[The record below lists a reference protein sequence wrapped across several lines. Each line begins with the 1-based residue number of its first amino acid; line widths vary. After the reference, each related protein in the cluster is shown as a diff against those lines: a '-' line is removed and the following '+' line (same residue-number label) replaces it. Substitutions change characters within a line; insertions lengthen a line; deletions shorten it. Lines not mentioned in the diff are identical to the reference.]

1 VITKES
7 SEGSKSDENK
17 DSPDFGLPGLW
28 NPATS
33 PEAARHKVQSK
44 LKEATKED
52 SMSQTMPHSAERDPR
67 FIKYLLGELPEPERT
82 KLEDEYLG
90 DDETFKRLVAAE
102 EELIYTYVRGGLSPT
117 QRCSVDRLFLQ
128 TPERRSR
135 VVFATAFIACLEA
148 TAELS
153 GT

>member
-1 VITKES
+1 VKGAKAMKTKTHLILGCPAS
-7 SEGSKSDENK
+7 GT
-17 DSPDFGLPGLW
+17 LP
-28 NPATS
+28 PV
-33 PEAARHKVQSK
+33 P
-44 LKEATKED
+44 
-52 SMSQTMPHSAERDPR
+52 TMPHNAARDPR

-90 DDETFKRLVAAE
+90 DDETFERLVAAE

-117 QRCSVDRLFLQ
+117 QHSGFERLFLQ

-135 VVFATAFIACLEA
+135 VEFATAFIACLEA

>member
-1 VITKES
+1 
-7 SEGSKSDENK
+7 
-17 DSPDFGLPGLW
+17 
-28 NPATS
+28 
-33 PEAARHKVQSK
+33 
-44 LKEATKED
+44 
-52 SMSQTMPHSAERDPR
+52 MSRTMPTQNAERDQR

-90 DDETFKRLVAAE
+90 DDETFERLVAAE
-102 EELIYTYVRGGLSPT
+102 EELVYTHVRGGLSPT
-117 QRCSVDRLFLQ
+117 QHSGFEQLFLQ

>member
-1 VITKES
+1 MKTKTHLILGCPAS
-7 SEGSKSDENK
+7 GT
-17 DSPDFGLPGLW
+17 LPPVPKPSGK
-28 NPATS
+28 A
-33 PEAARHKVQSK
+33 QSK
-44 LKEATKED
+44 LNEASTP
-52 SMSQTMPHSAERDPR
+52 QNAERDPR
-67 FIKYLLGELPEPERT
+67 FINYLLGELPEPERT

-90 DDETFKRLVAAE
+90 DDETFQKLVAAE
-102 EELIYTYVRGGLSPT
+102 EELICTYVRGGLSPT
-117 QRCSVDRLFLQ
+117 QHSGFERLFLQ

>member
-1 VITKES
+1 
-7 SEGSKSDENK
+7 
-17 DSPDFGLPGLW
+17 
-28 NPATS
+28 
-33 PEAARHKVQSK
+33 
-44 LKEATKED
+44 
-52 SMSQTMPHSAERDPR
+52 MPRNAERDPR

-82 KLEDEYLG
+82 KLEDKYLG

-117 QRCSVDRLFLQ
+117 QHSGFDRLLLQ